1 MKNKMRTYTLTTNNA
16 KNINDFAYQ
25 IVRDDNLVLYSNGN
39 YEYVYQELCRIALD
53 KQMHHELANF
63 IIL

>member
-16 KNINDFAYQ
+16 KDISDFTYQ

-53 KQMHHELANF
+53 KQMKGELANF

>member
-16 KNINDFAYQ
+16 KDINDFAYQ

-39 YEYVYQELCRIALD
+39 YEYVYHEFCRIALD